1 MRITERR
8 LRSIVRSV
16 ISENMPYDNP
26 DEYMGYG
33 SYGEVEES
41 NVSLEELEEM
51 LLSHRYEAKRADG
64 YGEVMQAKGEYE
76 LGIVSKDEYLELLKP
91 FINDVIAMSGRSS
104 F

>member
-1 MRITERR
+1 MRITESR
-8 LRSIVRSV
+8 LRRIIRSV

-33 SYGEVEES
+33 SYGEVEDS

-51 LLSHRYEAKRADG
+51 LMIHSYEAQRADG
-64 YGEVMQAKGEYE
+64 YGEVMLAKGEYE
-76 LGIVSKDEYLELLKP
+76 SGVISKDEYMDLLKP
-91 FINDVIAMSGRSS
+91 FINDVIEQSGRSS

>member
-1 MRITERR
+1 MRITESR
-8 LRSIVRSV
+8 LRRIIRSV

-33 SYGEVEES
+33 SYGEVEDS

-51 LLSHRYEAKRADG
+51 LMIHSYEAQRADS
-64 YGEVMQAKGEYE
+64 YGEVMLAKGEYE
-76 LGIVSKDEYLELLKP
+76 SGVISKDEYMDLLKP
-91 FINDVIAMSGRSS
+91 FINDVIEQSGRSS

>member
-8 LRSIVRSV
+8 LRSIIRGV
-16 ISENMPYDNP
+16 IRESIPYDEP
-26 DEYMGYG
+26 DEYVGYG
-33 SYGEVEES
+33 AYGEVEES

-91 FINDVIAMSGRSS
+91 FINDVIEIDGRSS